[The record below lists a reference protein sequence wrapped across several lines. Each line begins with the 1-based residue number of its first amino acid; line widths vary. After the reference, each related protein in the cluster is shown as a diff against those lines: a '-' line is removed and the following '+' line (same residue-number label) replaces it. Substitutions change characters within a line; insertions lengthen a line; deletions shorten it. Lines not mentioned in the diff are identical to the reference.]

1 MKSLRRTFKLQK
13 SIKILK
19 FKEDW
24 VELKT
29 KFVYTDNPGENI
41 TNIVKISNKT
51 GHKQKTLIAT
61 ASV

>member
-1 MKSLRRTFKLQK
+1 M
-13 SIKILK
+13 LK